1 MSTQCSSVTDGPTK
15 AYMVDNV
22 DNARNKSIK
31 YNMRTYN
38 IFKRKYV

>member
-1 MSTQCSSVTDGPTK
+1 VTDGPTK
-15 AYMVDNV
+15 AYMAFCTGV